1 MNTMKIT
8 DYNYGSGARSVLIN
22 LNRIAFVEA
31 DGRLRLLRAGSA
43 EKAVL
48 HEIFFTGDLSVS
60 VDEADYRRI
69 AAAMGLK

>member
-1 MNTMKIT
+1 MHIIKIT
-8 DYNYGSGARSVLIN
+8 DYNYGTGARSVLLN
-22 LNRIAFVEA
+22 LDRIAFMEA

-69 AAAMGLK
+69 TAAMGIR